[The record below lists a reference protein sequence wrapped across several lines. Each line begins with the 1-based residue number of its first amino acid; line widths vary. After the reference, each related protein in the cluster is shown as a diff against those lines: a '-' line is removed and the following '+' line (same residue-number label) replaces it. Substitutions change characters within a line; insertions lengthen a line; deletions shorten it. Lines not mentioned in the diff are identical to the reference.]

1 MQANYVQRIRLKF
14 GKHGAARYISHLDL
28 ARALERALNR
38 SRLPVAYTQGYNPR
52 PRVQFASALPLGF
65 TSDCELADVWLEERV
80 EPDRAQAHLSPVMP
94 PGLPLHDVWEAP
106 LSAPAM
112 QAAIVE
118 AVYHVDASDLVD
130 GAELSRRVDH
140 LLAQESILRERR
152 GKEYDLRPLI
162 VDLAVRYMPTAEGE
176 PEQEILVMRLAQLP
190 GATGRP
196 DELLDALQLEP
207 LDVRVH
213 RARIVLQEEA
223 SA

>member
-1 MQANYVQRIRLKF
+1 MQANYVQRLRLKF
-14 GKHGAARYISHLDL
+14 GKHGPARYISHLDL

-65 TSDCELADVWLEERV
+65 TSSCELADVWLQEVV
-80 EPDRAQAHLSPVMP
+80 EPQIALAQLAPVMP
-94 PGLPLHDVWEAP
+94 PGLPLFELWPAS

-118 AVYHVDASDLVD
+118 AVYHADTGDLLDAETLR
-130 GAELSRRVDH
+130 RRVAG
-140 LLAQESILRERR
+140 LLAKETLPRQRR
-152 GKEYDLRPLI
+152 DKEYDLRPLI
-162 VDLAVRYMPTAEGE
+162 LELVLREEGGDR
-176 PEQEILVMRLAQLP
+176 PLLVMRLAQRP

-196 DELLDALQLEP
+196 DELLSALGLDP

-213 RARIVLQEEA
+213 RAQIILQEEELA
-223 SA
+223 